1 MSQAGSSGEIS
12 QISVSGPP
20 HCLSDQ
26 GKNYQNYEFV
36 FVPTCSLPVVLRCCG
51 GAVGER
57 QNVGCLN
64 PGNSNLC
71 LHNSSLSYYQAIVS
85 SSQPLSKLSM
95 LSKAHRKRSRCRCKT
110 LRQAAS
116 LQFTDAQI
124 TIVPTR
130 SAGI

>member
-1 MSQAGSSGEIS
+1 MSQVGKSSE
-12 QISVSGPP
+12 ISVSDPLY
-20 HCLSDQ
+20 CLPDQ
-26 GKNYQNYEFV
+26 GKNYQNSEFV
-36 FVPTCSLPVVLRCCG
+36 FVSACLLPVVLRCCG
-51 GAVGER
+51 GAAGER